1 MRDYNPNMPLVEQNW
16 DEFVAAHPRGH
27 LLQTRAW
34 GALKSAYGWRAEA
47 VQTGPERHTD
57 AGALVLFRPLPL
69 RSTLAYVPRGPV
81 VDWDDQALLERLV
94 HALDDRCPKRRAICL
109 KVEPALPDEPRWRHL
124 LQSLGFRPSP
134 HVVQPPRSLVVDL
147 TPDEAA
153 VLARMKPKTR
163 YNIGLASK
171 RGVTARV
178 ADAPEDLD
186 AFNRLMAATSSRDG
200 FGVHTPDYYRRAHE
214 LFAPASRCA
223 LVLAELHGQALAGV
237 MVFALGRQAW
247 YFYGASSDVERQ
259 RMAPYLAQWEA
270 MRWAKAHGALTY
282 DLWGV
287 PDADEAA
294 LEAGF
299 EQRRDG
305 LWGVYRFKRGWGGQL
320 TRTVGAWDRVYNW
333 PLYWGYL
340 AMLRWRRP
348 AAYA

>member
-1 MRDYNPNMPLVEQNW
+1 MRDYNPNMPLVEHNW

-27 LLQTRAW
+27 VLQTHAW
-34 GALKSAYGWRAEA
+34 GKLKSEFGWWGGAL
-47 VQTGPERHTD
+47 QTGPEHYTD
-57 AGALVLFRPLPL
+57 SGALVLFRPLPL

-81 VDWDDQALLERLV
+81 VNWDDQALLRRLFQ
-94 HALDDRCPKRRAICL
+94 ALDDRCRRSRAMCL
-109 KVEPALPDEPRWRHL
+109 KLEPDLPDEPRWRDL
-124 LQSLGFRPSP
+124 LRSHGFHPSP
-134 HVVQPPRSLVVDL
+134 HLVQPPRSLVVDL

-153 VLARMKPKTR
+153 ILARMKPKTR
-163 YNIGLASK
+163 YNIGLAGK
-171 RGVTARV
+171 RGVTAR
-178 ADAPEDLD
+178 AAGAPEDLE
-186 AFNRLMAATSSRDG
+186 AFNRLMALTGSRDG
-200 FGVHTPDYYRRAHE
+200 FGVHAPEYYRRAHE
-214 LFAPASRCA
+214 LFAPTGRCA
-223 LVLAELHGQALAGV
+223 LILAEWEGQTLAGV
-237 MVFALGRQAW
+237 MAFTLGKQAW

-270 MRWAKAHGALTY
+270 MRWAKGRGALTY

-287 PDADEAA
+287 PDADEAT

-305 LWGVYRFKRGWGGQL
+305 LWGVYRFKRGWGGTL

-340 AMLRWRRP
+340 TMLRWRRP

>member
-1 MRDYNPNMPLVEQNW
+1 
-16 DEFVAAHPRGH
+16 VAAHPRGH
-27 LLQTRAW
+27 LLQSGAW
-34 GALKSAYGWRAEA
+34 GELKSEFGWRGGPL
-47 VQTGPERHTD
+47 QTGPEDHPD
-57 AGALVLFRPLPL
+57 SGALVLVRPLPL
-69 RSTLAYVPRGPV
+69 RSSLAYVPRGPV
-81 VDWDDQALLERLV
+81 VDWDAEALLRRLFG
-94 HALDDRCPKRRAICL
+94 ALDDRCRQSRAMCL
-109 KVEPALPDEPRWRHL
+109 KLEPDLPDEPRWRDL
-124 LQSLGFRPSP
+124 LRSHGFRPSP
-134 HVVQPPRSLVVDL
+134 HLVQPPRSLVVDL

-153 VLARMKPKTR
+153 ILARMKPKTR
-163 YNIGLASK
+163 YNIGLAGK

-178 ADAPEDLD
+178 AGAPEDLE
-186 AFNRLMAATSSRDG
+186 AFNRLMAATGSRDG
-200 FGVHTPDYYRRAHE
+200 FGVHAPEYYRRAHE
-214 LFAPASRCA
+214 LFAPTDRCA
-223 LVLAELHGQALAGV
+223 LILAEWEGQPLAGV
-237 MVFALGRQAW
+237 MAFALGQQAW

-270 MRWAKAHGALTY
+270 MRWAKAHGAVTY

-305 LWGVYRFKRGWGGQL
+305 LWGVYRFKRGWGGTL

-348 AAYA
+348 SAYA